1 MAEEERSG
9 PDRDPARR
17 GRGRLR
23 IYLGAAPGV
32 GKTFAM
38 LDEGWRRAQRGTDVV
53 VGYVE
58 THGRP
63 NTAAQLRDL
72 EVVPRRQIEYRGQTF
87 EEMDLPAVLARA
99 PQVVLVDE
107 LAHTN
112 VPGSEHEKRIADVQD
127 LLAAGIDVV
136 TTLNVQHLESVN
148 DVVEKITGIAQ
159 LETVPDA
166 VVRSADQVELVDM
179 DPEALRRR
187 MAHGNI
193 YAPEKVDAALGN
205 YFRVGNLTALRELAL
220 LWITDRVDES
230 LQDYMDVHGIEG
242 SWETRERVVVAVTG
256 SPSGERLIRR
266 AARMA
271 TRAKGEL
278 LGVHIRA
285 SDGLADA
292 PPELLDAHRQLVED
306 LGGTYHEV
314 VGTDVA
320 TALTSFASAERA
332 TQLVL
337 GASRRSRW
345 AEVTRGSVINAV
357 TRQAL
362 SFDVHVIAEESDS
375 DGRPL
380 PRRRERAVALSARR
394 RAAGWLV
401 TVVGTPLLTAALVP
415 VREDVGLSTSLM
427 AYLMLVVLAAAVG
440 GVGPGL
446 TAAAAGSLALNWYFT
461 EPLHELTIADHE
473 NVAALLG
480 FLVVGGVVAFLVTQA
495 ARRTL
500 ASRRAAAEA
509 EALARV
515 AAGLLGDDDPLPSL
529 VDRLRSTFALDRVAV
544 EELDEATSEW
554 TETAGSGARPPA
566 EPPAADGL
574 VPPDSGLRTE
584 TLEIDGRAR
593 LVLHGPVMTAEDQRV
608 LRAFVAQLATA
619 LRQRQLR
626 AEAASAIVSAESDAL
641 RTALLRSVSHD
652 LRTPLASIK
661 ASVSSL
667 LQRDVAWPPEA
678 TDEFLR
684 TIDHE
689 TDRLN
694 TLVGNLLDMSR
705 LEAGVLEARPVVV
718 GWDEVVAA
726 ALSSLSERT
735 GRVEVSV
742 PESLPPILADPVL
755 LERSVANLVANALHH
770 TPSEGSIRVVAG
782 TVGDRVDLRVIDTG
796 PGVPAAR
803 REQLFRPFQRLDDH
817 SPDGVGLGLAV
828 SRGFVE
834 ALGGELEAEET
845 PGGGLTMV
853 IRMPAA

>member
-1 MAEEERSG
+1 MAEQDRSG
-9 PDRDPARR
+9 PDRDAAPR

-38 LDEGWRRAQRGTDVV
+38 LDEGWRRARRGTDVV

-72 EVVPRRQIEYRGQTF
+72 EVVPRRQIVYRGQTF

-112 VPGSEHEKRIADVQD
+112 VPGSEHDKRIADVQD

-278 LGVHIRA
+278 LGVHVRA

-320 TALTSFASAERA
+320 SALTTFASAERA

-337 GASRRSRW
+337 GASRRNRW

-357 TRQAL
+357 TRQAR
-362 SFDVHVIAEESDS
+362 SFDVHVIAEESED
-375 DGRPL
+375 DGRAL
-380 PRRRERAVALSARR
+380 PRRRERTV
-394 RAAGWLV
+394 AAGWLV
-401 TVVGTPLLTAALVP
+401 TVLGTPLLTAALVP
-415 VREDVGLSTSLM
+415 VRDDVGLSTSLM

-461 EPLHELTIADHE
+461 EPLHQLTIADRE

-480 FLVVGGVVAFLVTQA
+480 FVVVGGVVAFLVTQA

-544 EELDEATSEW
+544 EELDEATGEW
-554 TETAGSGARPPA
+554 TETAGSGVLPPA
-566 EPPAADGL
+566 ASPAADGL
-574 VPPDSGLRTE
+574 VAPASGLRTE
-584 TLEIDGRAR
+584 TLEINGHAR
-593 LVLHGPVMTAEDQRV
+593 LVLHGPAMTAEDQRV
-608 LRAFVAQLATA
+608 LHAFVAQLATA

-705 LEAGVLEARPVVV
+705 LEAGVLEARPVAV

-735 GRVEVSV
+735 DRVEVSV

-770 TPSEGSIRVVAG
+770 TPADRSIRIVAG
-782 TVGDRVDLRVIDTG
+782 TVADRVDLRVIDTG
-796 PGVPAAR
+796 PGVPPAR

-834 ALGGELEAEET
+834 ALGGDLEAEET

>member
-1 MAEEERSG
+1 
-9 PDRDPARR
+9 
-17 GRGRLR
+17 
-23 IYLGAAPGV
+23 
-32 GKTFAM
+32 
-38 LDEGWRRAQRGTDVV
+38 
-53 VGYVE
+53 
-58 THGRP
+58 
-63 NTAAQLRDL
+63 
-72 EVVPRRQIEYRGQTF
+72 
-87 EEMDLPAVLARA
+87 
-99 PQVVLVDE
+99 
-107 LAHTN
+107 
-112 VPGSEHEKRIADVQD
+112 
-127 LLAAGIDVV
+127 
-136 TTLNVQHLESVN
+136 
-148 DVVEKITGIAQ
+148 
-159 LETVPDA
+159 
-166 VVRSADQVELVDM
+166 
-179 DPEALRRR
+179 

-220 LWITDRVDES
+220 LWVADKVDES
-230 LQDYMDVHGIEG
+230 LQDYMDDHGIEG

-256 SPSGERLIRR
+256 APSGEHLIRR

-278 LGVHIRA
+278 LGVHVRA
-285 SDGLADA
+285 GDGLADA
-292 PPELLDAHRQLVED
+292 PPELLDPTGSCSRTSAAPTTRSWAPTSPARSPRSPGRAGHPDRARGVSSQPLGRGDPGLGHQRGHAAGSLVRRARHRRGVER
-306 LGGTYHEV
+306 T
-314 VGTDVA
+314 
-320 TALTSFASAERA
+320 
-332 TQLVL
+332 
-337 GASRRSRW
+337 
-345 AEVTRGSVINAV
+345 
-357 TRQAL
+357 
-362 SFDVHVIAEESDS
+362 
-375 DGRPL
+375 
-380 PRRRERAVALSARR
+380 VALSARR

-401 TVVGTPLLTAALVP
+401 TVLGTPLLTAALVP
-415 VREDVGLSTSLM
+415 VRDDVGLSTSLM

-461 EPLHELTIADHE
+461 EPLHQLTIADRE

-480 FLVVGGVVAFLVTQA
+480 FVVVGGVVAFLVTQA

-544 EELDEATSEW
+544 EELDEATGEW
-554 TETAGSGARPPA
+554 TETAGSGVLPPA
-566 EPPAADGL
+566 ASPAADGL
-574 VPPDSGLRTE
+574 VAPASGLRTE
-584 TLEIDGRAR
+584 TLEINGHAR
-593 LVLHGPVMTAEDQRV
+593 LVLHGPAMTAEDQRV
-608 LRAFVAQLATA
+608 LHAFVAQLATA

-705 LEAGVLEARPVVV
+705 LEAGVLEARPVAV

-735 GRVEVSV
+735 DRVEVSV

-770 TPSEGSIRVVAG
+770 TPADRSIRIVAG
-782 TVGDRVDLRVIDTG
+782 TVADRVDLRVIDTG
-796 PGVPAAR
+796 PGVPPAR

-834 ALGGELEAEET
+834 ALGGDLEAEET